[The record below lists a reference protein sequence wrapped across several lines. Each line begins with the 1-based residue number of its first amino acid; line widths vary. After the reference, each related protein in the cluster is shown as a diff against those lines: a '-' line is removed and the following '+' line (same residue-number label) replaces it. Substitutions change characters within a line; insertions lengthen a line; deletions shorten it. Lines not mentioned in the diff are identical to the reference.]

1 MARGIRGE
9 SVVLITR
16 KASLDEFNHPTWVES
31 RETVDNVLIGEP
43 VQAELTNSADMR
55 HARAAY
61 TLGIPKGD
69 SHDWQDVVVEFWGKR
84 WRQFGQIIRGME
96 HQIPL
101 DWNQK
106 VTVEEVL

>member
-9 SVVLITR
+9 AVVLITR
-16 KASLDEFNHPTWVES
+16 TAVLDDFNHPTWVES

-43 VQAELTNSADMR
+43 VQAELSNSADMR

-69 SHDWQDVVVEFWGKR
+69 GHDWQDAIVEFWGKR
-84 WRQFGQIIRGME
+84 WRQFGQVIQGME

-101 DWNQK
+101 DWNK
-106 VTVEEVL
+106 KITVEEVL